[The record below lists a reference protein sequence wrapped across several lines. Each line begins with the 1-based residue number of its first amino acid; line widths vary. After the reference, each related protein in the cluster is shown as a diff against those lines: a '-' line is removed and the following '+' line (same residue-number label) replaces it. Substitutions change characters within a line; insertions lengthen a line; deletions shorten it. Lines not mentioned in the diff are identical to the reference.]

1 MGHDPL
7 RGPIQ
12 ERALD
17 EAQRQIKPVVA
28 VNKPPAVNSRRGAYP
43 GTDARARLHARLHGE
58 APRVIQR
65 ARLVRKRE

>member
-1 MGHDPL
+1 MIL
-7 RGPIQ
+7 YGPIQ

-43 GTDARARLHARLHGE
+43 GEMTLRIACGASVGGPAPARLPQNR
-58 APRVIQR
+58 
-65 ARLVRKRE
+65 

>member
-1 MGHDPL
+1 MIL
-7 RGPIQ
+7 YGPIQ

-43 GTDARARLHARLHGE
+43 GASCR
-58 APRVIQR
+58 
-65 ARLVRKRE
+65 

>member
-1 MGHDPL
+1 MIL
-7 RGPIQ
+7 SGPIQ

-43 GTDARARLHARLHGE
+43 GTDAR
-58 APRVIQR
+58 R
-65 ARLVRKRE
+65 AYMRAYMAKRRGSSSALG